1 MIMMNFIM
9 WLFISYGISNIIV
22 YGSIFNGLREW
33 VSKKSEWFG
42 KLITCMMC
50 LPFYTGIFMSL
61 VLGGLTNKFFPCP
74 WYVCLF
80 FDAVLTSGTNYALNV
95 LVEYLEENRPK

>member
-1 MIMMNFIM
+1 MNFIM

-74 WYVCLF
+74 CNLYCGSI
-80 FDAVLTSGTNYALNV
+80 AMLTILNFSSHI
-95 LVEYLEENRPK
+95 